1 MQRKQ
6 KTEQSGFPVE
16 GRVEPEVT
24 QGAQSIEVCE
34 TGNGDSASG
43 RKPERSLLDA
53 ILDVENMFKAQER
66 VIANRGSAGIDGMT
80 VEELNEY
87 LIKHYRE
94 LCESIR
100 GGWYKP
106 KPVKQVEI
114 PKPDGGKRLLGIPTV
129 IDRMVQQAMVQV
141 LQPIFEQTFSDS
153 SFGFRP
159 GRNAHQAIQRAK
171 QYYEEGYTFVVD
183 LDLEK
188 FFDTVNHDIL
198 MQMVGETVKEKP
210 VTALIRKFL
219 KSGIMVDGL
228 ESQREQ
234 GTPQG
239 GNLSPLLSNIY
250 LTKFDRML
258 EERGHKFVRYADDCN
273 IYVKSPRAAE
283 RVMGSCIKFLERK
296 LRLKVNRKKSATGS
310 PTELKFLGFSLGQPK
325 EATRARIRV
334 HEKPLQRL
342 KERLKAMTSR
352 GRRGTIEQILE
363 EITRLMNGW
372 LGYYSIAD
380 IRQYLERI
388 IPWLR
393 RRLRQI
399 YWKRWKQNRTR
410 WENLIRLGVPRDKAW
425 QWANSRKGFWCVA
438 GSWILKTTLT
448 NRYFE
453 TLGFPNILKR
463 YEELRE
469 RAKRLEM
476 LHGTC

>member
-1 MQRKQ
+1 
-6 KTEQSGFPVE
+6 
-16 GRVEPEVT
+16 
-24 QGAQSIEVCE
+24 
-34 TGNGDSASG
+34 
-43 RKPERSLLDA
+43 
-53 ILDVENMFKAQER
+53 MFNAQER

-80 VEELNEY
+80 VEGLNDY

-106 KPVKQVEI
+106 KPVKRVEI
-114 PKPDGGKRLLGIPTV
+114 PKPDGGKRQLGVPTV

-153 SFGFRP
+153 SYGFRP
-159 GRNAHQAIQRAK
+159 KRNAHQAIQRAK
-171 QYYEEGYTFVVD
+171 GYYEEGYTKVVD

-188 FFDTVNHDIL
+188 YFDTVNHDL
-198 MQMVGETVKEKP
+198 MIKMVRETVKDEA

-219 KSGIMVDGL
+219 KSGVMADGL
-228 ESQREQ
+228 ISQTEQ

-283 RVMGSCIKFLERK
+283 RVMAGCIKFLEGK
-296 LRLKVNRKKSATGS
+296 LKLKVNRKKSTTGS
-310 PTELKFLGFSLGQPK
+310 PMKLKFLGFNLYAWKG
-325 EATRARIRV
+325 EIRIRV
-334 HEKPLQRL
+334 HEKALKRL

-352 GRRGTIEQILE
+352 KRGGKVEHILGEVNRQIY
-363 EITRLMNGW
+363 GW
-372 LGYYSIAD
+372 LGYYRIANMKK
-380 IRQYLERI
+380 YLQGISE
-388 IPWLR
+388 WLR
-393 RRLRQI
+393 RRIRQL
-399 YWKRWKQNRTR
+399 YWKRWKWVRTR
-410 WENLIRLGVPRDKAW
+410 YENLIRFGVPREKAW
-425 QWANSRKGFWCVA
+425 HWANTRKGYWCTA
-438 GSWILKTTLT
+438 GSWILTTTLN

-469 RAKRLEM
+469 QARRVEI

>member
-1 MQRKQ
+1 
-6 KTEQSGFPVE
+6 
-16 GRVEPEVT
+16 VT
-24 QGAQSIEVCE
+24 RGAQSTEARKTE
-34 TGNGDSASG
+34 NGDSANGGNPG
-43 RKPERSLLDA
+43 RNLLEA
-53 ILDVENMFKAQER
+53 VPDVDNMFKAQER
-66 VIANRGSAGIDGMT
+66 VTAKRGSAGTDGMA
-80 VEELNEY
+80 VGELNGC
-87 LIKHYRE
+87 LIKHYLE

-100 GGWYKP
+100 GGRYKP
-106 KPVKQVEI
+106 KPVKRVEI
-114 PKPDGGKRLLGIPTV
+114 PKPDGGKRLLGVPTV
-129 IDRMVQQAMVQV
+129 TDRMVQQAVVQV
-141 LQPIFEQTFSDS
+141 LQPVFEQTFSDS

-171 QYYEEGYTFVVD
+171 KYYEEGYAYVVD

-188 FFDTVNHDIL
+188 YFDTVSHDL
-198 MQMVGETVKEKP
+198 MIKMVRETVKDEA
-210 VTALIRKFL
+210 VIALIRKFL
-219 KSGIMVDGL
+219 KSGVMIDGL
-228 ESQREQ
+228 VSQTEQ

-283 RVMGSCIKFLERK
+283 RVMEGCIKFLEGK
-296 LRLKVNRKKSATGS
+296 LKLKVNRKKSATGS
-310 PTELKFLGFSLGQPK
+310 PTKLKFLGFSLDQPE
-325 EATRARIRV
+325 EAAEPQIRV

-342 KERLKAMTSR
+342 KDRLKAMTSR
-352 GRRGTIEQILE
+352 RRRGTIERILE

-388 IPWLR
+388 SQWLR
-393 RRLRQI
+393 RRLRQM
-399 YWKRWKQNRTR
+399 YWKRWKQIRTR
-410 WENLIRLGVPRDKAW
+410 CENLIRLGVPGDKAR
-425 QWANSRKGFWCVA
+425 QWANTRKGYWRVA

-453 TLGFPNILKR
+453 TLGFPNIVKR

-469 RAKRLEM
+469 RAERLGM